1 MKKLLKIGAYLRVST
16 DKQVQVFE
24 GSLETQKFRMQEF
37 VKLKNFGDSKWG
49 EIVEFYIEEGYSAG
63 SDRRPQYQRLMSD
76 IRKKKIDLILIS
88 DLTRLS
94 RNIEDFCA
102 LQRELEKYNAGFFSM
117 KEQFD
122 ASTPSGRMM
131 VNLMVSMAQFE
142 REQTAERVAINCHS
156 RAMRGY
162 VNGGKPILGYSRHP
176 ERKGVL
182 VINDEEAPIV
192 KMIFDLFLQNGTRAK
207 TIIALHEKQI
217 FPKRSI
223 KESSST
229 NPVKWTPQSLSNV
242 LNQAAY
248 VGYKEVN
255 KTYKNEN
262 PESLKPWQKYQMVKA
277 SWPAIIEESK
287 FWEAQRILEEA
298 SVKERERLQSGERK
312 TFFLSHL
319 LTCGECGRALVG
331 QSAHGKTG
339 NIHRYYYHSR
349 KFDDHNCQRPR
360 LHAGPLEEKIMKDLK
375 AGLTAAGYLNDL
387 EKDIITSQESQAQL
401 SKSEVDRLKKEFTE
415 VSNEVSGIWRLQSE
429 VQLGEDSL
437 KMASEQLEA
446 LAKKKKAL
454 ADQIQEHERIVA
466 DKALAKDKVIFVED
480 NLKDLLRGWAKA
492 TNAMKKRLLR
502 RAIKRII
509 VTKDEMKVV
518 FWFSAEER
526 DGSNPEPKAS
536 EIESGADILEFRRRS
551 RQAFEKSDRNLS
563 IPGSLIGKFGRG
575 ART

>member
-1 MKKLLKIGAYLRVST
+1 MKKPLKIGAYLRVST

-63 SDRRPQYQRLMSD
+63 SDRRPQYQKLMGD

-131 VNLMVSMAQFE
+131 VNLMVTMAQFE

-182 VINDEEAPIV
+182 VINEEEAPIV
-192 KMIFDLFLQNGTRAK
+192 KIIFDLFLQYGTRAK
-207 TIIALHEKQI
+207 TISALHEKLI

-223 KESSST
+223 KESDEE
-229 NPVKWTPQSLSNV
+229 NPIKWTPQTLSNV

-248 VGYKEVN
+248 IGYKEVN

-287 FWEAQRILEEA
+287 FWEAQKILEEA

-331 QSAHGKTG
+331 QSAHGKSG

-349 KFDDHNCQRPR
+349 KFDDHECQRPR
-360 LHAGPLEEKIMKDLK
+360 LHAGVLEDKLLADLK
-375 AGLTAAGYLNDL
+375 KGLATAGYFDDL
-387 EKDIITSQESQAQL
+387 EKSIIANEKSQA
-401 SKSEVDRLKKEFTE
+401 KSSEGEIERLKKELSE
-415 VSNEVSGIWRLQSE
+415 VKSEASGIWRLQSGA
-429 VQLGEDSL
+429 QLGEDSL
-437 KMASEQLEA
+437 KMASERLEA
-446 LAKKKKAL
+446 LAKRKKAL
-454 ADQIQEHERIVA
+454 EDQIQEHERTVT
-466 DKALAKDKVIFVED
+466 DKASAKDKVIFVED
-480 NLKDLLRGWAKA
+480 NLKDLLKGWAKA

-502 RAIKRII
+502 RAIKRIV
-509 VTKDEMKVV
+509 VTRDVMKVV
-518 FWFSAEER
+518 FWMSTDER

-551 RQAFEKSDRNLS
+551 RLAAEGSDRNLS

>member
-1 MKKLLKIGAYLRVST
+1 MKKPLKIGAYLRVST

-182 VINDEEAPIV
+182 VINEEEAPIV

-207 TIIALHEKQI
+207 TISALHEKQI
-217 FPKRSI
+217 FPKRTV
-223 KESSST
+223 KESTST

-248 VGYKEVN
+248 IGYKEVN

-298 SVKERERLQSGERK
+298 SAIERERLQSGERK

-319 LTCGECGRALVG
+319 LTCGECGRPLVG
-331 QSAHGKTG
+331 QSAHGKSG

-360 LHAGPLEEKIMKDLK
+360 LHAGVLEEKLITDLK
-375 AGLTAAGYLNDL
+375 AGLSVAGYFDDL
-387 EKDIITSQESQAQL
+387 EKSIIATQKSQVHISE
-401 SKSEVDRLKKEFTE
+401 SEVERLKKEFSE
-415 VSNEVSGIWRLQSE
+415 VNSEISGIWRLQSG

-437 KMASEQLEA
+437 KMASERLED
-446 LAKKKKAL
+446 LAKRKKAL
-454 ADQIQEHERIVA
+454 ESQIQEHERIVA
-466 DKALAKDKVIFVED
+466 DKASVKDKVIFVED

-502 RAIKRII
+502 RAIKRIV

-518 FWFSAEER
+518 FWLSAEER
-526 DGSNPEPKAS
+526 DGSNTEPKAS
-536 EIESGADILEFRRRS
+536 EIESGADVLEFRRRS

-563 IPGSLIGKFGRG
+563 IPGSLIGKIGRG

>member
-1 MKKLLKIGAYLRVST
+1 MKKPLKIGAYLRVST

-37 VKLKNFGDSKWG
+37 VKLRNFGDSKWG
-49 EIVEFYIEEGYSAG
+49 EIVEFYIEEGFSAG
-63 SDRRPQYQRLMSD
+63 SDRRPQYQKLMGD
-76 IRKKKIDLILIS
+76 IRKKKINLILIS

-94 RNIEDFCA
+94 RNIEDFCV
-102 LQRELEKYNAGFFSM
+102 LQRELEKYDAGFFSM

-131 VNLMVSMAQFE
+131 VNLMVTMAQFE

-156 RAMRGY
+156 RAVRGY
-162 VNGGKPILGYSRHP
+162 VNGGRPILGYSRHP

-182 VINDEEAPIV
+182 VINEDEAPMV
-192 KMIFDLFLQNGTRAK
+192 QAIFDLFLQHGTRAK
-207 TIIALHEKQI
+207 TIAALHEKQL
-217 FPKRSI
+217 FPKRSL
-223 KESSST
+223 KTNKSG

-242 LNQAAY
+242 LNQASY
-248 VGYKEVN
+248 IGYKEVN
-255 KTYKNEN
+255 KTYKNDN

-277 SWPAIIEESK
+277 SWNAIIEETK
-287 FWEAQRILEEA
+287 FWETQKLLEEA
-298 SVKERERLQSGERK
+298 SVKERERISSGERK

-331 QSAHGKTG
+331 QSAHGKSG

-360 LHAGPLEEKIMKDLK
+360 LHAGVLEDKLIGDLRE
-375 AGLTAAGYLNDL
+375 GLAAAGYFDKL
-387 EKDIITSQESQAQL
+387 EETITANAQHQKKN
-401 SKSEVDRLKKEFTE
+401 SKSETERLKKELEQTKGE
-415 VSNEVSGIWRLQSE
+415 VAGIWRLQTQA
-429 VQLGEDSL
+429 QLGEDSL
-437 KMASEQLEA
+437 KLASEQLEA
-446 LAKKKKAL
+446 LAKQKKEIEKQL
-454 ADQIQEHERIVA
+454 EELKENEDIADSANQVKFAEGNVR
-466 DKALAKDKVIFVED
+466 
-480 NLKDLLRGWAKA
+480 DLLKGWTKA

-502 RAIKRII
+502 RAIKKII

-518 FWFSAEER
+518 FWLSADER

-551 RQAFEKSDRNLS
+551 RLAAEGSDHNLS
-563 IPGSLIGKFGRG
+563 IPGSLIGKLGSER
-575 ART
+575 RT